1 MEKMKRKGCFIVRKK
16 GEKGET
22 FFNSANV
29 CVEFV
34 FVFFSHWS
42 FCFFLGGVRLK
53 MMNGVSNENKG
64 FYHACPFLFY
74 LYYSQQKKEKITYG
88 CCLIMLLQF

>member
-53 MMNGVSNENKG
+53 
-64 FYHACPFLFY
+64 
-74 LYYSQQKKEKITYG
+74 
-88 CCLIMLLQF
+88 

>member
-1 MEKMKRKGCFIVRKK
+1 MEKMKRKGCFIVRK

-42 FCFFLGGVRLK
+42 FCFFFRR
-53 MMNGVSNENKG
+53 SEIEDDEW
-64 FYHACPFLFY
+64 
-74 LYYSQQKKEKITYG
+74 SE
-88 CCLIMLLQF
+88 